1 MNTQCWFPLWL
12 TGLIFCSSRDSQESS
27 PALQLK
33 SIISLVLSLLSG
45 PTLISVYDSWKNHSF
60 DYMDLCQPNDVSA
73 TKPHFNKRMVQASQP
88 HWCEAAPRS
97 SHTMTCHLPGPTLLL
112 RGTTTRIWPWRNH
125 TCWLKSE
132 TTTYLGLSIAVYME
146 KNNFLKTPTWWRLL
160 YQMLGERSSNPGL
173 SGRKAQSIKNVPEH

>member
-1 MNTQCWFPLWL
+1 MTWLFTSKYWTFSCNNSLSMNTQCWFPLWL

-73 TKPHFNKRMVQASQP
+73 TKPHFNKGWYKHPSRTDVRLLQGAATRWPVTYLAP
-88 HWCEAAPRS
+88 HCCSEELPRGS
-97 SHTMTCHLPGPTLLL
+97 DPE
-112 RGTTTRIWPWRNH
+112 GTTPADSSR
-125 TCWLKSE
+125 
-132 TTTYLGLSIAVYME
+132 
-146 KNNFLKTPTWWRLL
+146 RLL
-160 YQMLGERSSNPGL
+160 HIWDYPLLFKWKR
-173 SGRKAQSIKNVPEH
+173 IIF